1 MNGIAISD
9 TSIRPRPIKR
19 IGGVQALVRL
29 LCIAV
34 MLGIAPA
41 GLAQTWPAKPVK
53 LIIPFPPGGASDY
66 VGRVIG
72 QVLSEAWGQPVV
84 VENKGGAGATLGTE
98 AVAKAAPDGY
108 TLLMGVNAG
117 IVIAPHV
124 YPKLNYDPL
133 KELVPAAGFAVS
145 PMVMVVP
152 ADLPVKTLAEFIALA
167 KAKPGAVSFASSG
180 SGALPHLTTEKFK
193 LAAKLDMIHV
203 PYKGS
208 GPALPDL
215 VAGRTQMMIDIIV
228 SALPLI
234 QGGKLRALAVT
245 TAKRYPAL
253 PEVPT
258 MIEAGLPGFTAEQWY
273 AIFAPAGTPPAILA
287 RIQSDLARAMQSP
300 ELRDNFSKRGAEVF
314 FVEGARFAETV
325 KKDYAQWAEIARLT
339 GARAD

>member
-1 MNGIAISD
+1 MKTA
-9 TSIRPRPIKR
+9 
-19 IGGVQALVRL
+19 ARL
-29 LCIAV
+29 LLIAS
-34 MLGIAPA
+34 A
-41 GLAQTWPAKPVK
+41 LALSPLSFAQSWPTKPVK

-72 QVLSEAWGQPVV
+72 QVLSDAWGQPVV
-84 VENKGGAGATLGTE
+84 MENRGGAGATVGTS

-124 YPKLNYDPL
+124 YSQLNYDPL

-152 ADLPVKTLAEFIALA
+152 ADLPIKSVAEFITMAR
-167 KAKPGAVSFASSG
+167 AKPGSVSFASSG
-180 SGALPHLTTEKFK
+180 SGALPHLTTEKFR
-193 LAAKLDMIHV
+193 LAAKLEMLHV

-208 GPALPDL
+208 GPALVDL
-215 VAGRTQMMIDIIV
+215 LAGRTQMMMDIIV
-228 SALPLI
+228 SALPMV
-234 QGGKLRALAVT
+234 QSGKLRALAVT
-245 TAKRYPAL
+245 TAKRDAAL
-253 PEVPT
+253 PGVPT

-273 AIFAPAGTPPAILA
+273 AVFAPTGTPPAILA

-300 ELRDNFSKRGAEVF
+300 ELRDNFSKRGADAA

-325 KKDYAQWAEIARLT
+325 KKDSAQWAEIVRIT

>member
-1 MNGIAISD
+1 MKPAAVSAFA
-9 TSIRPRPIKR
+9 RLCLLAA
-19 IGGVQALVRL
+19 ALTAL
-29 LCIAV
+29 T
-34 MLGIAPA
+34 MAPA
-41 GLAQTWPAKPVK
+41 AFAQTWPAKPVK

-108 TLLMGVNAG
+108 TLLMGVPAG

-133 KELVPAAGFAVS
+133 KDLVPAAGFADS

-152 ADLPVKTLAEFIALA
+152 ADLPAKTLAEFIALA
-167 KAKPGAVSFASSG
+167 RAKPGAMSFASSG

-193 LAAKLDMIHV
+193 LAAKLDMLHV

-208 GPALPDL
+208 GLALPDL
-215 VAGRTQMMIDIIV
+215 IAGRTQMMIDVIV
-228 SALPLI
+228 SSLPMV
-234 QGGKLRALAVT
+234 QSGKLRALAVT
-245 TAKRYPAL
+245 TAKRDPTL
-253 PEVPT
+253 PDVPT
-258 MIEAGLPGFTAEQWY
+258 MNEAGLPGFVAGQWY
-273 AIFAPAGTPPAILA
+273 GIFAPTGTPPAILA

-300 ELRDNFSKRGAEVF
+300 ELRDNFSKRGATAA

-325 KKDYAQWAEIARLT
+325 KKDSAQWAEIVRIT
-339 GARAD
+339 GAKAD

>member
-1 MNGIAISD
+1 M
-9 TSIRPRPIKR
+9 TSLARM
-19 IGGVQALVRL
+19 L
-29 LCIAV
+29 LFAA
-34 MLGIAPA
+34 MFAIAP
-41 GLAQTWPAKPVK
+41 GGFAQSWPSKPVK

-72 QVLSEAWGQPVV
+72 QVLSDTWGQPVV
-84 VENKGGAGATLGTE
+84 MENRGGAGATVGTS

-124 YPKLNYDPL
+124 YSQLNYDPL

-152 ADLPVKTLAEFIALA
+152 AELPIKSVAEFITMVR
-167 KAKPGAVSFASSG
+167 AKPGAVSFASSG
-180 SGALPHLTTEKFK
+180 SGALPHLTTEKFR
-193 LAAKLDMIHV
+193 LAAKLEMLHV

-208 GPALPDL
+208 GPALVDL
-215 VAGRTQMMIDIIV
+215 LAGRTQMMMDIIV
-228 SALPLI
+228 SALPMI
-234 QGGKLRALAVT
+234 QSGKLRALAVT
-245 TAKRYPAL
+245 TARRDSAL
-253 PEVPT
+253 PAVPT

-273 AIFAPAGTPPAILA
+273 AVFAPTGTPPAILA
-287 RIQSDLARAMQSP
+287 RIQGDLARAMQSP
-300 ELRDNFSKRGAEVF
+300 ELRDNFSKRGADAA

-325 KKDYAQWAEIARLT
+325 RKDSAQWSEIVRIT

>member
-1 MNGIAISD
+1 MTRIANTGIRA
-9 TSIRPRPIKR
+9 
-19 IGGVQALVRL
+19 RL
-29 LCIAV
+29 LLLAIT
-34 MLGIAPA
+34 LIFAPA
-41 GLAQTWPAKPVK
+41 GLAQSWPAKPVK

-72 QVLSEAWGQPVV
+72 QVLSDAWGQPVV
-84 VENKGGAGATLGTE
+84 VENKGGGGATLGTE

-152 ADLPVKTLAEFIALA
+152 AQLPVKTLGEFIAMA
-167 KAKPGAVSFASSG
+167 KAKPGSVSFASSG
-180 SGALPHLTTEKFK
+180 AGALPHLTTEKFK
-193 LAAKLDMIHV
+193 LAAKLDMLHV

-228 SALPLI
+228 SALPLV
-234 QGGKLRALAVT
+234 QSGKLRALAVT
-245 TAKRYPAL
+245 TARRYPAL

-258 MIEAGLPGFTAEQWY
+258 MIEAGLPGFTVEQWY
-273 AIFAPAGTPPAILA
+273 GIFAPAGTPPAVLA
-287 RIQSDLARAMQSP
+287 RIQGDLARAMQSP
-300 ELRDNFSKRGAEVF
+300 ELRENFSKRGAEAA
-314 FVEGARFAETV
+314 FVEGARFADTV
-325 KKDYAQWAEIARLT
+325 KKDYAQWAEIARIT
-339 GARAD
+339 GAKAD